1 MIVFSRNG
9 KTTVVTGR
17 KAWVIGAAA
26 VIAAWLVL
34 AGIAFL
40 MIGAAVTVGL
50 FLLLAIPAVVLVSLV
65 SGLFGRKVQWGFEIK
80 R

>member
-1 MIVFSRNG
+1 MIVISRNG
-9 KTTVVTGR
+9 KTTVVTGW

-34 AGIAFL
+34 AGVVFL

-65 SGLFGRKVQWGFEIK
+65 SGLFGRKV
-80 R
+80 

>member
-1 MIVFSRNG
+1 MIVITRNG
-9 KTTVVTGR
+9 KTTVITGWR
-17 KAWVIGAAA
+17 AWLFSAAA

-34 AGIAFL
+34 AGIVFL

-65 SGLFGRKVQWGFEIK
+65 SGLIGRKV
-80 R
+80 